1 MDLKTIDAA
10 ALSEV
15 EHDAAGRYAELRR
28 RNIQIDMTRGK
39 PAPEQLDLSDGMLTI
54 VGPGDCIGEDGTD
67 YRNYGIWNGIPEA
80 RRFFADYLEASPDEV
95 IVGGNS
101 AIAMMYDAMARAVFF
116 GLADGDGPW
125 RDQTGV
131 KILCTVP
138 GYDRHFRICEQLG
151 LEMIPIELNRN
162 GPDMDRVE
170 ALVGDDA
177 SVKAILCVPKYA
189 NPSGITFADEV
200 VDRLAAMK
208 TAASDFRIFWDNAY
222 AYHHHGGGP
231 DALKNIL
238 QACKAAGTA
247 NRPLMFGSTS
257 KVTYAAGG
265 VAAMA
270 ASRANIEDAYDK
282 IFGST
287 VGPEK
292 INQLRHV
299 RFFGDLDGMLT
310 HMERHAALIAPKF
323 AAVDAALEHHLGG
336 KGLAVWSKPS
346 GGYFV
351 SVDVLPGCATEVVR
365 LAGEA
370 GVKLTQAGATY
381 PYGHDPRD
389 STLRI
394 APTMPPLEEIEHAMA
409 VFCAS
414 VELACLQKLKAAA

>member
-1 MDLKTIDAA
+1 MDLKTIDAP
-10 ALSEV
+10 ALAQIER
-15 EHDAAGRYAELRR
+15 DAADRYADLRR

-39 PAPEQLDLSDGMLTI
+39 PAPEQLDLSDPMLTA

-80 RRFFADYLEASPDEV
+80 RRFFAAYLEAASDEV
-95 IVGGNS
+95 VVGGNS
-101 AIAMMYDAMARAVFF
+101 AIAMMYDALARAVFF

-125 RDQTGV
+125 RDQAGV
-131 KILCTVP
+131 KMLCTVP
-138 GYDRHFRICEQLG
+138 GYDRHFRMCEQLG
-151 LEMIPIELNRN
+151 LEMIPVELTET

-170 ALVGDDA
+170 ALVADDA
-177 SVKAILCVPKYA
+177 AVKGLICVPKYS
-189 NPSGITFADEV
+189 NPSGITYADAA
-200 VDRLAAMK
+200 VDRLAAMR
-208 TAASDFRIFWDNAY
+208 TAAPDFRIFWDNAY
-222 AYHHHGGGP
+222 AYHHHGAGP
-231 DALKNIL
+231 APLKNIL
-238 QACKAAGTA
+238 EACKAAGTE
-247 NRPLMFGSTS
+247 NRPLIFGSTS
-257 KVTYAAGG
+257 KITYAAGG

-270 ASRANIEDAYDK
+270 ASRANIADAYDK

-299 RFFGDLDGMLT
+299 RFFGDLDGMLA
-310 HMERHAALIAPKF
+310 HMERHAVLIAPKF

-336 KGLAVWSKPS
+336 KGLATWSKPT

-351 SVDVLPGCATEVVR
+351 GVDVMPGCAAEVVR

-370 GVKLTQAGATY
+370 GVKLTEAGALY
-381 PYGHDPRD
+381 PYGRDPRD

-409 VFCAS
+409 VFCAC
-414 VELACLQKLKAAA
+414 VELACLQKLKSAA